1 MPTNSRNF
9 DTKNPRPL
17 LWLKIRKLTLLGKN
31 TQGIPMCCCQGVRC
45 TLNDRHG
52 KPMGVRPPR
61 TWAQL
66 VNLAREFCQNNPT
79 YMWQSVDYP
88 NPHCFHFL
96 AENLCHFAMVSV
108 CNSSPSSRAM
118 YWRTV
123 EKMEW
128 FSKNQPKKRRRIG
141 WTWMGC
147 MGFFCGKKTCTPW
160 KIQHGTPSLVRS
172 FSCSIVQFLG
182 STWIF
187 QGCTLRHLFFF
198 WAPAAG
204 GGQIGASEMHW
215 LIWSRR
221 KNSLSFW
228 NSSIIGNRL
237 VTSSSEV
244 KNLEPQAVH
253 CKCHSILEM
262 TLSVWKMKILP
273 LRLGT
278 FLTCHLSK
286 ATSFSLVLFSLR
298 NLAAMNKKST
308 TSNCAGSHYFPIT
321 QWVPSIRRLCY
332 TVDGSEI
339 RLTNWGW

>member
-1 MPTNSRNF
+1 M
-9 DTKNPRPL
+9 
-17 LWLKIRKLTLLGKN
+17 
-31 TQGIPMCCCQGVRC
+31 
-45 TLNDRHG
+45 
-52 KPMGVRPPR
+52 
-61 TWAQL
+61 
-66 VNLAREFCQNNPT
+66 
-79 YMWQSVDYP
+79 
-88 NPHCFHFL
+88 
-96 AENLCHFAMVSV
+96 EN
-108 CNSSPSSRAM
+108 
-118 YWRTV
+118 
-123 EKMEW
+123 
-128 FSKNQPKKRRRIG
+128 
-141 WTWMGC
+141 
-147 MGFFCGKKTCTPW
+147 
-160 KIQHGTPSLVRS
+160 
-172 FSCSIVQFLG
+172 
-182 STWIF
+182 STWDPKLSKIIF
-187 QGCTLRHLFFF
+187 LFNRAIFRFHMDFSGVYLKTPLFF

-215 LIWSRR
+215 LIWSWR

-339 RLTNWGW
+339 RLTNWGTGSWNPIIYKVRETSKRWLWMGFAAPSSVFPHQTCAPPQPRLGKRVSILCVQVGSWRIWVIFVTFAWFFICKLKIGTI